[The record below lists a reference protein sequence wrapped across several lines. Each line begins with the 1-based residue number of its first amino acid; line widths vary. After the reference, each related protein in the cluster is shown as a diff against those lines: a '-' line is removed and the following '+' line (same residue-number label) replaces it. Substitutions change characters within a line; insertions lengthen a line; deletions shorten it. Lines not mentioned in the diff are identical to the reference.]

1 VEFAHPP
8 DPARVA
14 RAHEKHR
21 RAFEE
26 AALPL
31 YGLGPEWHGIR
42 AIGGYEFWT
51 SDGTPGHG
59 EGREYGMIHG
69 DGHPEL
75 RPGRPFIRVVTST
88 TDVLQHPLPGVLRS
102 RLEPPAAGPGTICG
116 ATSEEHPDGR
126 PAGAPGNPV
135 TIPVDGDPVVFETV
149 TRGAAWVAR
158 RGFTEYAITVEAR
171 HFDPAQVTVVRVTD
185 LEPYIRGGRE
195 WRELMQ
201 QEIRRR
207 RGEL

>member
-1 VEFAHPP
+1 MEFAHRP

-14 RAHEKHR
+14 RAHEEHR

-31 YGLGPEWHGIR
+31 HGLGPEWHGIR
-42 AIGGYEFWT
+42 AIGGYEFWSSDWT
-51 SDGTPGHG
+51 SGHS

-88 TDVLQHPLPGVLRS
+88 TDVL
-102 RLEPPAAGPGTICG
+102 
-116 ATSEEHPDGR
+116 EHPVGR
-126 PAGAPGNPV
+126 APGAAENPV
-135 TIPVDGDPVVFETV
+135 TIPVDGDPVAFEAV
-149 TRGAAWVAR
+149 TSGVAWVAR
-158 RGFTEYAITVEAR
+158 HGLTDYAITVEAR
-171 HFDPAQVTVVRVTD
+171 HFDPARVTVVRIAD
-185 LEPYIRGGRE
+185 LEPYLRGWQE

-201 QEIRRR
+201 QEISRR
-207 RGEL
+207 RGQP